1 MPCLEKSR
9 SRAVLVVGPVAS
21 VSSLSAET
29 ISCGPDE
36 YANARCHA
44 QEWEFQQFARIKNLV
59 DVRVQIDPN

>member
-9 SRAVLVVGPVAS
+9 SRAGRWAVAS

-29 ISCGPDE
+29 ISCGPVE

-44 QEWEFQQFARIKNLV
+44 QEWEFQQFASIKNLV